1 MFSLTNFDNCLN
13 VAFLTNSSFQQ
24 TCTFGHFPPSAYP
37 LSTGE
42 CGPPDTRHRIGYKM
56 SVASAT
62 CADGD
67 GHSIDIPDAT
77 GGDDSLNS
85 MTNVLMSNA
94 GPSAESKLVIQ
105 HYESESKSVGEIL
118 DNITASMV
126 KFRPVHRWDAKLFVP
141 PVKQLSAAVRK
152 YIISERPNVDF
163 LLAYSS
169 VEEIISCEDVHK
181 VSRAMAH
188 PGDISRNLFFQE
200 VLLSR
205 AQYWLP

>member
-1 MFSLTNFDNCLN
+1 
-13 VAFLTNSSFQQ
+13 
-24 TCTFGHFPPSAYP
+24 
-37 LSTGE
+37 
-42 CGPPDTRHRIGYKM
+42 M

-62 CADGD
+62 GADGD
-67 GHSIDIPDAT
+67 GQSIDVRNAT
-77 GGDDSLNS
+77 GSDDNLNS
-85 MTNVLMSNA
+85 RTDVPVGNA
-94 GPSAESKLVIQ
+94 GPSAEPKLIIQ
-105 HYESESKSVGEIL
+105 HYESESESVGEIL

-152 YIISERPNVDF
+152 YITSERPNVDF

-169 VEEIISCEDVHK
+169 VEEIISCEGVHK

-200 VLLSR
+200 VLWPEYNICRHNSEHHTGSTWNHGLGGEYSR
-205 AQYWLP
+205 EQ